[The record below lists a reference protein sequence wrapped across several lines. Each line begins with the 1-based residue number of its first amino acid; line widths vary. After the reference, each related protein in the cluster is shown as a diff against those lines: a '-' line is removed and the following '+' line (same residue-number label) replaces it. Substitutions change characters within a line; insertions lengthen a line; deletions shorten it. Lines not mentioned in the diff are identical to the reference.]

1 MCNQYTPATAT
12 QIIRQFGVGLRADY
26 HPADVFPRSQGWFI
40 RNAHHEQQSREL
52 VKGQWGLIPSFAKT
66 AHLPYSTN
74 NARSEEL
81 EAKASYRQPWA
92 KSQRCIIPVAA
103 FLEPC
108 WETGKNVWWRF
119 ERAVGDAFGL
129 AGLWNT
135 WIDKSTG
142 ELFESYT
149 MLTMNADHHPLM
161 SRMHKPDPKLPQEAQ
176 DKRMVVVLEA
186 ETWDEWL
193 TVPMANARQLITL
206 APAAIFKAEAD
217 TYRGSQGAAR

>member
-1 MCNQYTPATAT
+1 MCNQYTPASAT
-12 QIIRQFGVGLRADY
+12 QIIRQFGVDLRADY
-26 HPADVFPRSQGWFI
+26 HPADVFPRSHGWFI
-40 RNAHHEQQSREL
+40 RPSPHDKQAREL

-119 ERAVGDAFGL
+119 ERADGDAFGL

-135 WIDKSTG
+135 WIDKITG

-161 SRMHKPDPKLPQEAQ
+161 SRMHKPDPKLPPEAQ
-176 DKRMVVVLEA
+176 DKRMVVVLESGDW
-186 ETWDEWL
+186 ENWL
-193 TVPMANARQLITL
+193 KATANNARQLIRM
-206 APAAIFKAEAD
+206 APEIIFKATPD
-217 TYRGSQGAAR
+217 NLKKNH

>member
-1 MCNQYTPATAT
+1 MCNQYTPASAT
-12 QIIRQFGVGLRADY
+12 QITRQFGVDLRADY

-40 RNAHHEQQSREL
+40 RSAHHEQQTREL

-92 KSQRCIIPVAA
+92 NSQRCIIPVAA

-119 ERAVGDAFGL
+119 ERADGDAFGL

-161 SRMHKPDPKLPQEAQ
+161 SRMHKPDPKLPPDAQ
-176 DKRMVVVLEA
+176 DKRMVVVLEP
-186 ETWDEWL
+186 ETWDEWF
-193 TVPMANARQLITL
+193 TTSAAKARQLITM
-206 APAAIFKAEAD
+206 APTAVFKAD
-217 TYRGSQGAAR
+217 PDGSRQSLKRPS

>member
-1 MCNQYTPATAT
+1 MCNQYTPASAT
-12 QIIRQFGVGLRADY
+12 QIIRQFGVALRADY
-26 HPADVFPRSQGWFI
+26 HSADVFPRSQGWFI
-40 RNAHHEQQSREL
+40 RASGQDRQAREL

-66 AHLPYSTN
+66 PHLPYSTN

-103 FLEPC
+103 FWEPC

-119 ERAVGDAFGL
+119 ERADGDAFGL

-161 SRMHKPDPKLPQEAQ
+161 SRMHKPDPKLPAQAQ
-176 DKRMVVVLEA
+176 DKRMVVVLEPK
-186 ETWDEWL
+186 TWDEWL
-193 TVPMANARQLITL
+193 TFPMADARQLITM
-206 APAAIFKAEAD
+206 APTAIFNAAEDPSRAVQKG
-217 TYRGSQGAAR
+217 R